1 LVLKK
6 SPLEVTPS
14 DDTARGTTVSE
25 HLGANTVDTN
35 TVSTSSGSRIRLLR
49 HRVLTS
55 VDPACLAS
63 PARRRFDA
71 KSAAIAPKNCYQ
83 PVDNSRTEPLK

>member
-1 LVLKK
+1 M
-6 SPLEVTPS
+6 PS
-14 DDTARGTTVSE
+14 DGTASGTTVSE

-35 TVSTSSGSRIRLLR
+35 TVSTSFRQQESDFR

-55 VDPACLAS
+55 VDPTCLAS
-63 PARRRFDA
+63 PARRRFGA

-83 PVDNSRTEPLK
+83 PVDNSRTAPLK